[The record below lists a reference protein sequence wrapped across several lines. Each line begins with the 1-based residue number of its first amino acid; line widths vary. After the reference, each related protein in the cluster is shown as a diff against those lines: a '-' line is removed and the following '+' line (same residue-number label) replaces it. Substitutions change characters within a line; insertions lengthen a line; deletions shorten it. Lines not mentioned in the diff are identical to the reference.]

1 LHKYSISESIQ
12 DGTTL
17 PLYYNLAPN
26 EMLVPHD
33 LLENEFLSLA
43 ETEGIADI
51 EELNRILDRAVNLK
65 NFLKGDA
72 RVKQVAAYVAD
83 HYRNNVE
90 PLYKA
95 FLVGVDR
102 SACAKYKETLDKI
115 LPPDYSEI
123 VFTANNNDGPDLK
136 KWHIDEKREK
146 QIRKNFARF
155 SDLPKIS
162 IVTEKLLT
170 GYDVP
175 ILYVMYLDKPMRD
188 HTLLQAI
195 ARVNRPYENASQE
208 MVKPHGSFWIS
219 SASLT
224 IWNVRSRSIAM
235 RSTPS
240 SRIWPCLNSLSGP
253 RWKAR
258 LRLTCTS

>member
-1 LHKYSISESIQ
+1 MVPLPLTPYDVIRQQRLTRAQWSGKSQKWCKITIVPDALPNATYIGFTGTPVDKTAYGKGTFKIFGIEDDKGYLHKYSISESIQ

-26 EMLVPHD
+26 EMLVPQD
-33 LLENEFLSLA
+33 LLEKEFLSLA

-90 PLYKA
+90 PLGYKA

-102 SACAKYKETLDKI
+102 SACAKYKEALDQI
-115 LPPDYSEI
+115 LPPEYSEI
-123 VFTANNNDGPDLK
+123 VFTGNNNDGPDLK

-155 SDLPKIS
+155 SDLPKIL

-170 GYDVP
+170 RRYA
-175 ILYVMYLDKPMRD
+175 
-188 HTLLQAI
+188 Q
-195 ARVNRPYENASQE
+195 
-208 MVKPHGSFWIS
+208 
-219 SASLT
+219 
-224 IWNVRSRSIAM
+224 
-235 RSTPS
+235 
-240 SRIWPCLNSLSGP
+240 
-253 RWKAR
+253 
-258 LRLTCTS
+258 